1 MYTVQKER
9 RIIIFL
15 LFYFWHQ
22 TLYGTVLHHD
32 NARPHENHTT
42 QFLANNN
49 VQNSP
54 LACPVPGSVKP
65 RVVQVCW
72 RQSECLC
79 KCAWVVLR
87 IPAEVDDHP
96 IAMIHNPI
104 QSIPKRYL
112 VVTHLLLIC
121 MSLGH
126 EIRTDWTVFW
136 TRRVLKSWVLT
147 WFSYRMKLDALD
159 FFVEFLNVN

>member
-79 KCAWVVLR
+79 KCVWVVLGTQG
-87 IPAEVDDHP
+87 VVGHP
-96 IAMIHNPI
+96 STNDLQPDPVHAWEMLD
-104 QSIPKRYL
+104 SYWFSRR
-112 VVTHLLLIC
+112 THPLLIRV
-121 MSLGH
+121 SLSCK
-126 EIRTDWTVFW
+126 IPSDWTFPW
-136 TRRVLKSWVLT
+136 TRRVSRSLTLT
-147 WFSYRMKLDALD
+147 WISCRIKCDELVF
-159 FFVEFLNVN
+159 